1 MNQLQL
7 YINDELVDL
16 ADDSP
21 IALTFQIN
29 NLAEVKNQQGNTSNQ
44 FKLPLTQRNRQILG
58 FPDDVAFATSLP
70 YDNYQA
76 KIIQDG
82 LEIVP
87 YGLAVLNSVDNDTAA
102 VTVLSGNV
110 DFFDALDVKIY
121 DMGDSTTPIG
131 AQKAFAPF
139 THPWNVQSVVSS
151 QTKTEGW
158 IWPVVDYGLMPL
170 DYINNPQIDVH
181 YMRPGFFLKTAI
193 DMFVKQAGYKVDP
206 DSFLLKQPM
215 YKKLIVQFAADTFE
229 HGTDYQNSPDA
240 QGVLATLGSDFRAA
254 HPNAKNPTGLIP
266 FKNVVNNK
274 DGNYNQ
280 STGVYTATT
289 VVKVNI
295 SLKIPTFYFHGHMAD
310 DYGSEVDI
318 ILRFH
323 DPAHGDQNVAVT
335 TYTLEGATLDPRAG
349 GFIRPFGYKNYSETV
364 TIAGEADM
372 APGCQ
377 LMVLYEFRN
386 YSGADFKMPQNAE
399 LSITADN
406 HDVLYGQQVQCE
418 RIFPDITQKDLLK
431 DTLQRFGII
440 CQTNNTNRT
449 VTFSSFRDI
458 KDNMPR
464 ALNWTAKCLD
474 QGKTVTFQLGNYA
487 QVNALKY
494 KEDDGIFPQKFGNAE
509 IKIADKTLPLSA
521 DLFEGQFAATLNRPY
536 LGGSIAQILKVD
548 TKNDP
553 ETIDFSISTQPRLL
567 IDRKIDLR
575 SNGGKQITFTD
586 GTPANNRVINDI
598 ISVPYFYRP
607 GNTDEENLQWEYL
620 RLKYYPELEK
630 ILQQTKKVER
640 YFMLSPRDILELDL
654 LIPVYLEQDGAYY
667 YINKIDSWR
676 KGQPVKVEL
685 VKLG

>member
-1 MNQLQL
+1 MNQLKL
-7 YINDELVDL
+7 YINQELVDL

-21 IALTFQIN
+21 VALTFQIN

-58 FPDDVAFATSLP
+58 FPDDVAFTTGLP

-76 KIIQDG
+76 KIVQDG

-87 YGLAVLNSVDNDTAA
+87 AGLAVLNSVDNDTAA
-102 VTVLSGNV
+102 ITVLSGNV
-110 DFFDALDVKIY
+110 DFFDALDAKMY
-121 DMGDSTTPIG
+121 DMGDGTTAIG
-131 AQKAFAPF
+131 KQKAFEQYM
-139 THPWNVQSVVSS
+139 HIWNVANVVSS
-151 QTKTEGW
+151 QKNTNGW
-158 IWPVVDYGLMPL
+158 IWPVVDYGLIPA
-170 DYINNPQIDVH
+170 DFKADPQIDVR

-193 DMFVKQAGYKVDP
+193 DMFVKLAGYQVNP

-215 YKKLIVQFAADTFE
+215 YEKLMVQFAGDSFE
-229 HGTDYQNSPDA
+229 HGTDYQNSPDT
-240 QGVLATLGSDFRAA
+240 QGLLATLGSSFQAS
-254 HPNAKNPTGLIP
+254 HPNVKNPTGIIP

-274 DGNYNQ
+274 DGNYNS
-280 STGVYTATT
+280 STGIYTATS
-289 VVKVNI
+289 VIKVNI

-310 DYGSEVDI
+310 NYGSEVDI
-318 ILRFH
+318 ILRFN
-323 DPAHGDQNVAVT
+323 DPASGDLNLQT
-335 TYTLEGATLDPRAG
+335 STYTLNGAKLDPPH
-349 GFIRPFGYKNYSETV
+349 GFPGPFGYKIYTDVV
-364 TIAGEADM
+364 TISAEADM

-377 LMVLYEFRN
+377 LMVWYQFRN
-386 YSGADFKMPQNAE
+386 FTGSDFTMPANAE

-431 DTLQRFGII
+431 DTLQHFGII
-440 CQTNNTNRT
+440 CQTDNTTRT

-458 KDNMPR
+458 VENIPK
-464 ALNWTAKCLD
+464 ALNWTKKCLN
-474 QGKTVTFQLGNYA
+474 QGKTITFQLGNYA
-487 QVNALKY
+487 QVNNLLY
-494 KEDDGIFPQKFGNAE
+494 KEDDGIFPQKFGNAQ

-521 DLFEGQFAATLNRPY
+521 DLLESQFAATLNRPY
-536 LGGSIAQILKVD
+536 LNGSIAQILKVD

-567 IDRKIDLR
+567 INEQYDLKQY
-575 SNGGKQITFTD
+575 GKQIKFTD
-586 GTPANNRVINDI
+586 GTITTAYNDV
-598 ISVPYFYRP
+598 ISVPYFYKP
-607 GNTDEENLQWEYL
+607 GGEHNLQWENL

-630 ILQQTKKVER
+630 ILRQTKKVER
-640 YFMLSPRDILELDL
+640 YFMLTPRDILELDL
-654 LIPVYLEQDGAYY
+654 LIPVYLEQDSAYY